1 MRKVNKEKKKL
12 EVTKKDLYSNIEGT
26 PMYEFSR
33 MAYTEMYEF
42 RIRKYLYE
50 TGKISP
56 KGFLFNKDVLT
67 LPGLAIK
74 NKDGEVLIDSHITGL
89 FARFSLSQEIF
100 NSGNELLSLLVD
112 TDDALYAV
120 MTSKQVDQASSEDV
134 FSNEDVIKEVNK
146 AFDRLS
152 HVLLN
157 FEINN
162 YILGDE
168 VLDELSMP
176 KV

>member
-1 MRKVNKEKKKL
+1 MRKANKEKKKL

-50 TGKISP
+50 MGKISP

-67 LPGLAIK
+67 LPGLAVK
-74 NKDGEVLIDSHITGL
+74 NKEGEVLIDSYITGL
-89 FARFSLSQEIF
+89 FARFSLSQKIF

-112 TDDALYAV
+112 VDDSLYKV
-120 MTSKQVDQASSEDV
+120 MMSEQVSSSNEDV
-134 FSNEDVIKEVNK
+134 FSNEDVKEEVNK
-146 AFDRLS
+146 AFERLS

-168 VLDELSMP
+168 VLDEMSMP